1 MKVTELDKVGFNKK
15 VAYYHSYPDGRVL
28 KSDKPCVVDFYAP
41 WCVYCKSLA
50 PILEELAEQ
59 YSGRVE
65 FYKVDVDKE
74 PELESA
80 FNIRTIPNLLFCP
93 VGGVPFMKL
102 GTMPKAQLKALIEES
117 FGL

>member
-1 MKVTELDKVGFNKK
+1 MKVIELDKASFNKK
-15 VAYYHSYPDGRVL
+15 VAYYHSYPDGWVL
-28 KSDKPCVVDFYAP
+28 KGDKPCVVDFYAP

-74 PELESA
+74 PDLEAA
-80 FNIRTIPNLLFCP
+80 FNIRTIPYLLFCP
-93 VGGVPFMKL
+93 VGRVPFMKL
-102 GTMPKAQLKALIEES
+102 GTMTKAQLKALIEDMS
-117 FGL
+117 YH